1 MIDFKIGDTIATFS
15 DEIPNYPVKGFFITE
30 KTWGNYEPLTS
41 HLLIDNK
48 KNLQNIL
55 TGIDYPD
62 TRLHNIRMVLV
73 EKNIMGVDFHS

>member
-15 DEIPNYPVKGFFITE
+15 DESPNYPVKGFFIN
-30 KTWGNYEPLTS
+30 KSIWGDFEILISN
-41 HLLIDNK
+41 LLIDNNGK
-48 KNLQNIL
+48 SHTIL